1 MRLRGMSRSC
11 GHDRSADVQHR
22 DSAAQDSGR
31 LGGRFLGGG
40 APPGRRRGR
49 PGRGPSGRAGAQLPA
64 LDRPGR
70 DLAAGGTREPRRI
83 MLAEPT
89 CTAGCR
95 GALYVTVRCEGER
108 VIWDAWENTSDATAL
123 PADMAFDAGQY
134 EAELARAAADR
145 DWEEPVDTLARSLGQ
160 AGSSGGAASSRASGH
175 DAKSPTSPENS
186 PLPRGWT
193 SSSATSGRRE
203 NVHVPTCTNCSSPT
217 ISPSRSRCSSPRPAS
232 WRTIHGRPPSHE
244 TAEGWVQERLS

>member
-1 MRLRGMSRSC
+1 
-11 GHDRSADVQHR
+11 
-22 DSAAQDSGR
+22 
-31 LGGRFLGGG
+31 
-40 APPGRRRGR
+40 
-49 PGRGPSGRAGAQLPA
+49 
-64 LDRPGR
+64 
-70 DLAAGGTREPRRI
+70 

-145 DWEEPVDTLARSLGQ
+145 DWEEPVDTLARLLGQ
-160 AGSSGGAASSRASGH
+160 TLAGS
-175 DAKSPTSPENS
+175 
-186 PLPRGWT
+186 GWFERWGCVLT
-193 SSSATSGRRE
+193 GVWPRRE
-203 NVHVPTCTNCSSPT
+203 EPIEEQVQH
-217 ISPSRSRCSSPRPAS
+217 SRSAPWA
-232 WRTIHGRPPSHE
+232 TIHGRPPSHE